1 MAETLKQVFLTFDV
15 EGPPGREDFADSLSI
30 KAFCKLL
37 KMLNERHLKGL
48 FFFPSTVDNI
58 YKNRL
63 VQELL
68 DKHDV
73 GFHSSSHSVRP
84 GIIQCT
90 DLGDYDDAVQAS
102 LIRETSLIDPVSGRF
117 VGSGGIYSLREA
129 FPNKTI
135 NAFRA
140 PFNYFSPPNV
150 ESLRKLSIEFVF
162 SGDFCSEPFSYKGL
176 TFYPSPEYLD
186 TFKNILSYWLRL
198 CSFFHSVMMSNR
210 KLIVF
215 DAHPAHFIYKISAEQ
230 LKRYLQNPMVPFQ
243 LGFKPS
249 LLYVLKMPCFES
261 ILASLGTL
269 QKLELIEVGSRLQ
282 QAKTQF
288 NPKAKN
294 FEKTMLY
301 SQSIATDLFGYK
313 PRFLRNQYLQ
323 FFECSK

>member
-1 MAETLKQVFLTFDV
+1 MIDMTESSKQAFLTFDV
-15 EGPPGREDFADSLSI
+15 EGPPGREDFANSLSI
-30 KAFCKLL
+30 KVLCKLL
-37 KMLNERHLKGL
+37 KMLNDRHLKGL
-48 FFFPSTVDNI
+48 FFFPSTVDSI
-58 YKNRL
+58 YKNCL

-84 GIIQCT
+84 GIIEST
-90 DLGDYDDAVQAS
+90 DLVVYDDAIQAS
-102 LIRETSLIDPVSGRF
+102 LMRETSQIDPISGRI
-117 VGSGGIYSLREA
+117 VGSGGIYALREA

-176 TFYPSPEYLD
+176 TFYPCFKPLD
-186 TFKNILSYWLRL
+186 NFKNILYAM
-198 CSFFHSVMMSNR
+198 HSILISKR
-210 KLIVF
+210 KITVF
-215 DAHPAHFIYKISAEQ
+215 DNHPAHDIYKIRGDQ
-230 LKRYLQNPMVPFQ
+230 LKRYFRNPMTPFQ
-243 LGFKPS
+243 LELKPS
-249 LLYVLKMPCFES
+249 LLSVFNLSCFES
-261 ILASLGTL
+261 ILASLNAL
-269 QKLELIEVGSRLQ
+269 QKLELIEVSPRLQ
-282 QAKTQF
+282 QAKTHF

-301 SQSIATDLFGYK
+301 SQSTAIDLFGYK

>member
-1 MAETLKQVFLTFDV
+1 MTETSKQAFLTFDV

-30 KAFCKLL
+30 KALCKLL

-48 FFFPSTVDNI
+48 FFFPSTVDSI

-84 GIIQCT
+84 RIIECT

-102 LIRETSLIDPVSGRF
+102 LIRETSQIDPVSGRI
-117 VGSGGIYSLREA
+117 VGSGGIYALREA
-129 FPNKTI
+129 FPTKTI

-162 SGDFCSEPFSYKGL
+162 SGDFCLEPFSYKGL
-176 TFYPSPEYLD
+176 TFYPSSKYLD
-186 TFKNILSYWLRL
+186 GFNNIPGVI
-198 CSFFHSVMMSNR
+198 HSVMMSNR
-210 KLIVF
+210 KIIVF
-215 DAHPAHFIYKISAEQ
+215 DTHPSHFIYKQNGDQ
-230 LKRYLQNPMVPFQ
+230 LKRYFRNSMTPFQ
-243 LGFKPS
+243 LELQPS
-249 LLYVLKMPCFES
+249 LLSVLNLSCFES
-261 ILASLGTL
+261 ILASLSAL
-269 QKLELIEVGSRLQ
+269 QKLELIEVSPRLQ
-282 QAKTQF
+282 QAKAQF

-294 FEKTMLY
+294 FEKTILY

>member
-1 MAETLKQVFLTFDV
+1 MTETSKQAFLTFDV
-15 EGPPGREDFADSLSI
+15 EGPPGREDFANALSI
-30 KAFCKLL
+30 KALCKLL
-37 KMLNERHLKGL
+37 KTLNERHLKGL
-48 FFFPSTVDNI
+48 FFFPSTVDTI

-63 VQELL
+63 VHELL

-84 GIIQCT
+84 RIIECT

-102 LIRETSLIDPVSGRF
+102 LIRETSQIDPVSGRI

-176 TFYPSPEYLD
+176 TFYPSSKSLE
-186 TFKNILSYWLRL
+186 
-198 CSFFHSVMMSNR
+198 SFMKRARTLYYAFGMMSNR
-210 KLIVF
+210 KNIVF
-215 DAHPAHFIYKISAEQ
+215 DAHPAHFIYKIDEDQ
-230 LKRYLQNPMVPFQ
+230 LKRYFRNPMTPFQ
-243 LGFKPS
+243 LELKSS
-249 LLYVLKMPCFES
+249 LLSVFNLSGFES
-261 ILASLGTL
+261 SLASLSAL
-269 QKLELIEVGSRLQ
+269 QKLKLIEVDPRLQ
-282 QAKTQF
+282 HAKAQF

-294 FEKTMLY
+294 FEKTILF
-301 SQSIATDLFGYK
+301 SQSIATDFFGYK

>member
-1 MAETLKQVFLTFDV
+1 MTKTSKQAFLTFDV
-15 EGPPGREDFADSLSI
+15 EGPSGREDFADSPLI
-30 KAFCKLL
+30 KVLCKLL
-37 KMLNERHLKGL
+37 KMLNEHHLKGL
-48 FFFPSTVDNI
+48 FFFPSTVDSL

-63 VQELL
+63 VHELL

-84 GIIQCT
+84 GIIECT

-102 LIRETSLIDPVSGRF
+102 LIRETSQIDPVSGRI

-162 SGDFCSEPFSYKGL
+162 SGDFCSEPFSYRGL
-176 TFYPSPEYLD
+176 TYYPSAKYLGS
-186 TFKNILSYWLRL
+186 FKSSLYATYL
-198 CSFFHSVMMSNR
+198 VMMSNR
-210 KLIVF
+210 KIIVF
-215 DAHPAHFIYKISAEQ
+215 DVHPAPFVYKKSKDQ
-230 LKRYLQNPMVPFQ
+230 LKLHFRNPMTTFQ
-243 LGFKPS
+243 LELKPS
-249 LLYVLKMPCFES
+249 LLSVFNLSWFES
-261 ILASLGTL
+261 ILAPLSVF
-269 QKLELIEVGSRLQ
+269 QKLELIEVSPRLQ
-282 QAKTQF
+282 QAKVQF

-294 FEKTMLY
+294 FERTMLY
-301 SQSIATDLFGYK
+301 SQSIATDLFGYN

-323 FFECSK
+323 FFEC